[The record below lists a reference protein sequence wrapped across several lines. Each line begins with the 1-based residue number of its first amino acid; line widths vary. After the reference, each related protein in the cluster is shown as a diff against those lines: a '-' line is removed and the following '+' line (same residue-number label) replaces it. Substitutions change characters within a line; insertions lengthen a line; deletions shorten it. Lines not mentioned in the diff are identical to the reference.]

1 MEVNS
6 ALSPAAQ
13 HIVEMLL
20 SVRCG
25 TPVRITGVRTFAYS
39 AVSRCTLEA
48 TGGTAPPT
56 VIVRVPRPDAR
67 RSGLA
72 RLRNEHAA
80 LEFLSALASTLAP
93 RFIAGDAI
101 AGLLVS
107 DDLGAHPSLLDLL
120 LGDDAV
126 AARQGLLAFARGL
139 GTLHVQTVGRA
150 PEYDALRAR
159 LGPADPDAEDASVRL
174 RLAESWQRVQQ
185 AVAQLQLPRPRGV
198 DHDVAEVVRTLAAPG
213 AYLALSSGDPSPV
226 NCLITQGA
234 VRFFDFESA
243 TYRHALLDATV
254 LRYLYPTGGPPWRLP
269 DGMSD
274 LLEHAYR
281 EELTRGCPAAG
292 DAVSYESGMAAAG
305 AAWTLLRMERLPR
318 VDAGPDRDTWTLVPS
333 GWSAPIP
340 TWSRRRQLVAI
351 IATFSASA
359 RRAGTLEALAA
370 WCDSIAGA
378 LRARWPEATE
388 ELPLYPAFPL

>member
-13 HIVEMLL
+13 HIIEMLL

-80 LEFLSALASTLAP
+80 LELLSALASTLAP

-126 AARQGLLAFARGL
+126 AARQGLLAFARGP
-139 GTLHVQTVGRA
+139 GN
-150 PEYDALRAR
+150 
-159 LGPADPDAEDASVRL
+159 PACPDDR
-174 RLAESWQRVQQ
+174 
-185 AVAQLQLPRPRGV
+185 
-198 DHDVAEVVRTLAAPG
+198 
-213 AYLALSSGDPSPV
+213 
-226 NCLITQGA
+226 
-234 VRFFDFESA
+234 
-243 TYRHALLDATV
+243 
-254 LRYLYPTGGPPWRLP
+254 
-269 DGMSD
+269 
-274 LLEHAYR
+274 
-281 EELTRGCPAAG
+281 
-292 DAVSYESGMAAAG
+292 AG
-305 AAWTLLRMERLPR
+305 A
-318 VDAGPDRDTWTLVPS
+318 
-333 GWSAPIP
+333 
-340 TWSRRRQLVAI
+340 
-351 IATFSASA
+351 
-359 RRAGTLEALAA
+359 
-370 WCDSIAGA
+370 
-378 LRARWPEATE
+378 
-388 ELPLYPAFPL
+388 